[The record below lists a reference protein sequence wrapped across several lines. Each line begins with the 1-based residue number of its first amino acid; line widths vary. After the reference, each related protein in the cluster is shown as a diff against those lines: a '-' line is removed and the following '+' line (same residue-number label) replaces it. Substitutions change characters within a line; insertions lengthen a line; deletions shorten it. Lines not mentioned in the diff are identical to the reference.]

1 MNWIVWALALSLA
14 VGLAA
19 SVDAVEAPKG
29 SVIEL
34 WPKAVRDAWGIERE
48 ETAKTE
54 PWRGGPTT
62 ITRLSGVTN
71 PTLTVYRPPKEQDA
85 GTAVI
90 VCPGGGYSI
99 LAWDLEGIEVCQW
112 LSSIGVTGVL
122 LKYRVPGQRDG
133 AFEDAQRAVSVVRSK
148 AKEWGIHPGRIG
160 ILGFSA
166 GGHLA
171 ARACTNHRTRAYKPI
186 DHADTFACRPDF
198 AVLIYPAYMAGKDGL
213 DAAALPVAK
222 DTPPTFIA
230 IAFADRFTTGALHY
244 ALALKKARVRAEM
257 LVFHDGSHGCG
268 LRPVDKGLTTW
279 PTHAAQ
285 WMRAIKMLPQ

>member
-1 MNWIVWALALSLA
+1 MC
-14 VGLAA
+14 VGAA
-19 SVDAVEAPKG
+19 SGAAESKERE
-29 SVIEL
+29 VIAL
-34 WPKAVRDAWGIERE
+34 WPEERLEAAEKQE
-48 ETAKTE
+48 EVKTSE
-54 PWRGGPTT
+54 WRGKWT
-62 ITRLSGVTN
+62 IARLANVSR
-71 PTLTVYRPPKEQDA
+71 PTLTVFQPKKA
-85 GTAVI
+85 AATGPAVV

-99 LAWDLEGIEVCQW
+99 LAWDLEGTEVGQW
-112 LSSIGVTGVL
+112 LNGLGVTAFV

-133 AFEDAQRAVSVVRSK
+133 AFEDAQRAVSVVRSR
-148 AKEWGIHPGRIG
+148 AKEWGIHPRRIG

-171 ARACTNHRTRAYKPI
+171 ARASTNHKTRAYKPI

-213 DAAALPVAK
+213 DAGALPVAK

-285 WMRAIKMLPQ
+285 WMRAIKMLDAAR